1 MAAYSAP
8 APLCFVIVPGYG
20 GALYP
25 GLRDSMKAI
34 ERVIELIIFNSRWL
48 MAPFYIGLVI
58 ALLVL
63 LFQFGVGLFEFV
75 LHAREAGESGITLG
89 VLGLVD
95 LTLTGSLI
103 LIIIFSGYE
112 NFVSKIDAAEHPD
125 WPDWLAKVD
134 FAGLKQKLMAS
145 IVAISAIQVLKAFM
159 NLDKYPDTT
168 RLAWL
173 VGIHM
178 VFVLST
184 LLLALSDRIGESKD
198 NDH

>member
-1 MAAYSAP
+1 
-8 APLCFVIVPGYG
+8 
-20 GALYP
+20 
-25 GLRDSMKAI
+25 MKAI
-34 ERVIELIIFNSRWL
+34 ERIVELVIFNSRWL

-75 LHAREAGESGITLG
+75 RHAREVGESGVTLG

-125 WPDWLAKVD
+125 WPDWLTKVD

-184 LLLALSDRIGESKD
+184 LLLALSDRIGETKD
-198 NDH
+198 NGH

>member
-1 MAAYSAP
+1 
-8 APLCFVIVPGYG
+8 
-20 GALYP
+20 
-25 GLRDSMKAI
+25 MKPV

-75 LHAREAGESGITLG
+75 AHAREAGESGITLG
-89 VLGLVD
+89 VLGLID
-95 LTLTGSLI
+95 LTLTGSLV

-159 NLDKYPDTT
+159 NLDKYQDTT
-168 RLAWL
+168 KLAWL

-178 VFVLST
+178 VFVIST
-184 LLLALSDRIGESKD
+184 LLLAVSDRIGEGSKD
-198 NDH
+198 KEH

>member
-1 MAAYSAP
+1 
-8 APLCFVIVPGYG
+8 
-20 GALYP
+20 
-25 GLRDSMKAI
+25 MKAI

-75 LHAREAGESGITLG
+75 LHAREVGESGVTLG

-95 LTLTGSLI
+95 LTLTGSLV

-159 NLDKYPDTT
+159 NIDSVFDAQKM
-168 RLAWL
+168 AWL
-173 VGIHM
+173 VGVHL
-178 VFVLST
+178 VFVVSAAVLV
-184 LLLALSDRIGESKD
+184 LSDRWGGGDHGGE
-198 NDH
+198 